1 MAENQAAAE
10 APEEGE
16 RRRNSRLKKINEKLE
31 ETRLAN
37 PNKHVRIMFEDEAG
51 FGRINVPKY
60 CWTGSGRPSVP
71 CHHIREYQY
80 AFGAV
85 DPCSGDHYFL
95 VMPWCNTQCMNMF
108 LKKLSKQYKN
118 DEILLICDGAAWHK
132 SGILS
137 VPKNIHLFYIPPYTP
152 EMNPIEQIWR
162 EIRTRG
168 FKNEV
173 FHTLEDVV
181 HRLSDTIR
189 SLTNEVVQSIT
200 GRDWIL
206 SLF

>member
-1 MAENQAAAE
+1 
-10 APEEGE
+10 
-16 RRRNSRLKKINEKLE
+16 
-31 ETRLAN
+31 
-37 PNKHVRIMFEDEAG
+37 
-51 FGRINVPKY
+51 
-60 CWTGSGRPSVP
+60 
-71 CHHIREYQY
+71 
-80 AFGAV
+80 
-85 DPCSGDHYFL
+85 
-95 VMPWCNTQCMNMF
+95 
-108 LKKLSKQYKN
+108 
-118 DEILLICDGAAWHK
+118 
-132 SGILS
+132 
-137 VPKNIHLFYIPPYTP
+137 
-152 EMNPIEQIWR
+152 MNPIEQIWR